1 MTARAKH
8 YAQMYDMF
16 EASISKKVDCGKM
29 CAPLNG
35 GSPVCCST
43 DHAVPIVTTS
53 EYKHLKTVT
62 DAWKK
67 YKPKDKAGRE
77 IVDELH
83 EDCRAIECK
92 IAPYCDR
99 VSRTLACRAFPF
111 FPYFT
116 KEEELIGLSYYWT
129 FEDRC
134 WVISNL
140 KVVEPEFVKEMIET
154 YEYLFKKDRDE
165 KEAMVDQSKSMRKS
179 FGKKGRPIPIIGRDG
194 NYYKVMP
201 KTKGKVVPASLAE
214 FGALE
219 PFTSDKAYHKAIKEE
234 GGDPTGHSLKDAGV

>member
-8 YAQMYDMF
+8 YAKMYGMF
-16 EASISKKVDCGKM
+16 EASISTKVDCGRM

-35 GSPVCCST
+35 GTPVCCT
-43 DHAVPIVTTS
+43 TEHAVPIVTGG
-53 EYKHLKTVT
+53 EWRHLETIS
-62 DAWKK
+62 DAWAE
-67 YKPKDKAGRE
+67 YVPDDAAGHE

-134 WVISNL
+134 WIISNL
-140 KVVEPEFVKEMIET
+140 RVVEPDFVAEMIET

-165 KEAMVDQSKSMRKS
+165 KEAMVDQSKSMRQV
-179 FGKKGRPIPIIGRDG
+179 FGRKGRIIPIIGRDAK
-194 NYYKVMP
+194 YYKILP
-201 KTKGKVVPASLAE
+201 KTKGKVVPASLSD
-214 FGALE
+214 FKALE
-219 PFTSDKAYHKAIKEE
+219 PYTTEKAYREAIEAE
-234 GGDPTGHSLKDAGV
+234 GGDPTGHSLKDAER